1 MSVGEIAAPTKCK
14 EVSTHRNLICKT
26 DLHCR
31 NQKIELRSLA
41 SGAVALIFIVLVI
54 ILIPIV
60 FGAPA
65 FSQTAALPDSDA
77 TSQPSSS
84 PSSPSQQQ
92 LGGPASVPPQAI
104 GVSFVEGSSSQVMV
118 ERDGKKYV
126 VDLATKQV
134 REVSSVTEAAANTSS
149 SSSQTPP
156 AQNVAKQD
164 QQPSGATAQKSA
176 VYHPGDDLV
185 FNVPTGRRIDR
196 HGLYL
201 NFTHRFPFEAAFTG
215 PGRGDTLLGL
225 DDFAIPSFGLRYGV
239 TSKLSVFAYR
249 SPSIIGRPIEL
260 MAAYNF
266 LDERDGNPL
275 NAAFRFSVDGQND
288 FSSNFAENLELVVSR
303 SLGRRAQVYAVPTYS
318 IHARPVISDP
328 NGSLAEH
335 MPDQPCSAA
344 LAVGLSPAFNARPC
358 ADTFSLATAISVDI
372 RPTVALIAEA
382 TPTLVNGRDLGI
394 HRPEYAFGIQKK
406 IWRHAFT
413 LGFSNGP
420 GSIVSQ
426 RGGTRATFLNDPTAD
441 KPGGLFIGFD
451 LTRQIF

>member
-14 EVSTHRNLICKT
+14 EVSKQRNLICKNH
-26 DLHCR
+26 LLCK
-31 NQKIELRSLA
+31 NQKIELGSLA
-41 SGAVALIFIVLVI
+41 SGAVGLIFIVLII